1 MLKRI
6 SPDTVYNPK
15 DFGFVHATS
24 NGSVMMT
31 TGMTGRDV
39 DGAVVSGS
47 FSEQAR
53 QALTN
58 IQSIVESQGKTMDD
72 VMKVTTYVTDARYGE
87 EYLKILNE
95 FFSPGKRP
103 ASTMVA
109 IAALWDER
117 QLIEVEA
124 FVDVS

>member
-1 MLKRI
+1 LKRI
-6 SPDTVYNPK
+6 SPDTVYNPR

-39 DGAVVSGS
+39 NGVIVSDS
-47 FSEQAR
+47 FGEQAR

-58 IQSIVESQGKTMDD
+58 IKSIVESQGKTMDD
-72 VMKVTTYVTDARYGE
+72 VMKVTAYVTDARYGE
-87 EYLKILNE
+87 EYLSIFNQ

-109 IAALWDER
+109 ITALWNER